1 MRSSANKIIAILMV
15 LGGQAIAL
23 DLTKHQQTC
32 SEIGFKP
39 KTPAFGECV
48 LELHGRD
55 SKTNSS
61 KPAQANSTQTV
72 TLQQNTNASGDGTP
86 DHATCAKYGFQAG
99 TTEYAQCRMQIDL
112 AKNQAQQQ
120 QQEYEQQLAAQNKAK
135 EEAQG
140 EALFLLGMG
149 MLAGSG
155 PKRSTSRNT
164 VIQPPPQDRIYNL
177 PGGKF
182 MRCSTMGMVTNCQ

>member
-1 MRSSANKIIAILMV
+1 MRTSTYQIVAILTM

-72 TLQQNTNASGDGTP
+72 TPQQNARGDGTP

-99 TTEYAQCRMQIDL
+99 TTEYSQCRMQIDT
-112 AKNQAQQQ
+112 ARKQAEE
-120 QQEYEQQLAAQNKAK
+120 QERQYQDQLAAQARAK

-149 MLAGSG
+149 MLSG
-155 PKRSTSRNT
+155 AQPNRRSNNFPL
-164 VIQPPPQDRIYNL
+164 IQPPRRNHTYTLPNGRIMTCNTN
-177 PGGKF
+177 GSF
-182 MRCSTMGMVTNCQ
+182 TNCF

>member
-1 MRSSANKIIAILMV
+1 MRSSTYQIASTLLMF
-15 LGGQAIAL
+15 GSQAMAL
-23 DLTKHQQTC
+23 DLSNYENTC
-32 SEIGFKP
+32 AEIGFKK

-48 LELHGRD
+48 LELHSREG
-55 SKTNSS
+55 KTA
-61 KPAQANSTQTV
+61 PAKQKQAQTAIS
-72 TLQQNTNASGDGTP
+72 QGDGTP

-99 TTEYAQCRMQIDL
+99 TTEYSQCRMQIDT
-112 AKNQAQQQ
+112 ARTQARQQQ
-120 QQEYEQQLAAQNKAK
+120 NEYEHQLAAQKKAK

-155 PKRSTSRNT
+155 PKRSTSINT
-164 VIQPPPQDRIYNL
+164 VIQPPPQDMIFNL

-182 MRCSTMGMVTNCQ
+182 MRCSTMGMVTNCR

>member
-1 MRSSANKIIAILMV
+1 MRSSAYKIALILTL
-15 LGGQAIAL
+15 LGSQAIAL
-23 DLTKHQQTC
+23 ELSKFERTC

-48 LELHGRD
+48 LELHGRE
-55 SKTNSS
+55 SKSNLQ
-61 KPAQANSTQTV
+61 PAPVVQPTQPKIS
-72 TLQQNTNASGDGTP
+72 QNTTPQGDGTP

-99 TTEYAQCRMQIDL
+99 TTEYAQCRMQIDT
-112 AKNQAQQQ
+112 ARTQARQQQ
-120 QQEYEQQLAAQNKAK
+120 NEYEQQLAAQKKAK

-149 MLAGSG
+149 MLSGSA
-155 PKRSTSRNT
+155 PKRSNNNSSF
-164 VIQPPPQDRIYNL
+164 IQPPQPDRIYNL

-182 MRCSTMGMVTNCQ
+182 MRCSTLGMVTNCQ

>member
-1 MRSSANKIIAILMV
+1 MRSSAYKIALILTL
-15 LGGQAIAL
+15 LGSQAIAL
-23 DLTKHQQTC
+23 ELSKFERTC

-48 LELHGRD
+48 LELHGRE
-55 SKTNSS
+55 SKSNSQ
-61 KPAQANSTQTV
+61 PAPVVQPTQPKTS
-72 TLQQNTNASGDGTP
+72 QNTISQGDGTP
-86 DHATCAKYGFQAG
+86 DHSTCAKYGFQAG
-99 TTEYAQCRMQIDL
+99 TTEYAQCRMQIDT
-112 AKNQAQQQ
+112 ARTQARQQQ
-120 QQEYEQQLAAQNKAK
+120 NEYEQQLAAQKKAK

-155 PKRSTSRNT
+155 PKRSTSINT
-164 VIQPPPQDRIYNL
+164 VIQPPPQDMIFNL

-182 MRCSTMGMVTNCQ
+182 MRCSTMGMVTNCR

>member
-1 MRSSANKIIAILMV
+1 MRTSTYQIVAILMIF
-15 LGGQAIAL
+15 GGQAIAF
-23 DLTKHQQTC
+23 DLTKHEQTC

-61 KPAQANSTQTV
+61 KPAQVNSTQTV
-72 TLQQNTNASGDGTP
+72 TPQQNTNARGDGTP
-86 DHATCAKYGFQAG
+86 DHATCTKYGFQAG
-99 TTEYAQCRMQIDL
+99 TTEYAQCRMQIDT
-112 AKNQAQQQ
+112 ARTQARQQQ
-120 QQEYEQQLAAQNKAK
+120 NEYEQQLAAQKKAQ

-149 MLAGSG
+149 MLSGSA
-155 PKRSTSRNT
+155 PKHSNFNNSI
-164 VIQPPPQDRIYNL
+164 IQPPQPDRIYNL

-182 MRCSTMGMVTNCQ
+182 MRCSTMGMVTNCN